1 MKTEKIDRDI
11 LPVSKLIAYQLT
23 REVYEKNIKSFQYK
37 DDVLIERE
45 YQEGESLKVTFSF
58 RHPVDGRTLKISELY
73 SEFMELPDGSTG
85 VINKTIT
92 YI

>member
-11 LPVSKLIAYQLT
+11 LSVSKSIAYQLT
-23 REVYEKNIKSFQYK
+23 KEVYEKNIKSFQYK

-45 YQEGESLKVTFSF
+45 YNECESLKVTFSF
-58 RHPVDGRTLKISELY
+58 RHPVSGEKFKISELY